1 MPQILNLKGQPPAG
15 GNAVTESS
23 QIQNSNFEKKFE
35 IDQSPIGVAF
45 AQMREIKSGSTN
57 NGGGSES
64 DNDSNEIK
72 LTPVNS
78 NLPMVIDRQKETQ
91 NERTTRF
98 EKDALIF
105 SSALYGAALRYTK
118 NPQDA
123 QDLVQDAYAKA
134 FTSFHQFEPG
144 TNLKAWLYRILTTT
158 FINNYRKDQRRP
170 LLSGGELEDWQI
182 ADAASHTSD
191 LGKSAE
197 DEVLENIADRDVKE
211 ALAAMPEDFRMA
223 VYLSDVE
230 GFSYK
235 EIAEIMGVPT
245 GTVMS
250 RLHRGRKLLRESL
263 AAYAKAFTSFH
274 QFEPGTNLKAWLYRI
289 LTTTF
294 INTYRK
300 DQRRPLLSGSELEDW
315 QIADAAS
322 HTSDLGKSAEDEVL
336 ENIADRDVKEALAAM
351 PEDFRMAV
359 YLSDVEGFSYKE
371 IAEIMGVP
379 NGTVMSRLHRGR
391 KLLRESLAAYAKE
404 RGFTVKDGDKK

>member
-1 MPQILNLKGQPPAG
+1 MLTICLEFMQQILHSKGQLQAG
-15 GNAVTESS
+15 SKAVAESS
-23 QIQNSNFEKKFE
+23 RIPNSNFDKKFE
-35 IDQSPIGVAF
+35 IGSSPIGVAF
-45 AQMREIKSGSTN
+45 AQMRETKSESSN
-57 NGGGSES
+57 HGGGNES
-64 DNDSNEIK
+64 DMNA
-72 LTPVNS
+72 
-78 NLPMVIDRQKETQ
+78 NLPTVIDRQKETQ
-91 NERTTRF
+91 NERTARF

-105 SSALYGAALRYTK
+105 ASALYGAALRYTK

-123 QDLVQDAYAKA
+123 QDLVQDTYAKA

-170 LLSGGELEDWQI
+170 LLSGSELEDWQI

-263 AAYAKAFTSFH
+263 AAYAK
-274 QFEPGTNLKAWLYRI
+274 
-289 LTTTF
+289 
-294 INTYRK
+294 
-300 DQRRPLLSGSELEDW
+300 
-315 QIADAAS
+315 
-322 HTSDLGKSAEDEVL
+322 
-336 ENIADRDVKEALAAM
+336 
-351 PEDFRMAV
+351 
-359 YLSDVEGFSYKE
+359 
-371 IAEIMGVP
+371 
-379 NGTVMSRLHRGR
+379 
-391 KLLRESLAAYAKE
+391 E